1 MDPLITWQQNRP
13 GLSDSLPA
21 AEPQSAWLA
30 FVNTFL
36 PWELATLPQGPMAS
50 QSALRSP
57 RGLGWP
63 VPMVLPARDAAPA
76 PSL

>member
-21 AEPQSAWLA
+21 APPKPAGSA

-36 PWELATLPQGPMAS
+36 GWE
-50 QSALRSP
+50 
-57 RGLGWP
+57 
-63 VPMVLPARDAAPA
+63 PAEMRNGGHKAA
-76 PSL
+76 